1 MTVFQDSRPFDH
13 SLLGNGICTAFGG
26 IFYMCVRR
34 KTMFLKTVNN
44 ATSRIPLGK
53 FLAHSF
59 FTSCAVLSN
68 SPLLASSTSYCAK
81 SCFQKSF
88 GKQVLNHTQ
97 SRVSAAMADSQD
109 ISARDFST
117 ESRIST
123 SIQRPTHIDLEAQSP
138 THTHNTDASAMPMRS
153 PPESVR
159 QRRLNRSNTAK
170 TYRPQRRGQSWQP
183 GQEPGID
190 TSAPVDQY
198 SSSTAP
204 KFNENCQITT
214 VDYSQTEMQQHEL
227 DNHSLAQFMAKPRPE
242 WAVCRWINVNG
253 LSWDVV
259 KLLGNHYGLHRL
271 AIEDLLNPRNRT
283 KADWYTDHTF
293 STRYE
298 FALLNL
304 MLTMT
309 SGSPTTKTHS
319 SPLRLRL

>member
-1 MTVFQDSRPFDH
+1 MWV
-13 SLLGNGICTAFGG
+13 CCK
-26 IFYMCVRR
+26 M
-34 KTMFLKTVNN
+34 MFLKTVNN
-44 ATSRIPLGK
+44 ARSQIPNHILRNL
-53 FLAHSF
+53 LARSF
-59 FTSCAVLSN
+59 FTSSAVFSN
-68 SPLLASSTSYCAK
+68 SPLLACSTSYLAK
-81 SCFQKSF
+81 SYVQKPF
-88 GKQVLNHTQ
+88 RKQTLYYAE
-97 SRVSAAMADSQD
+97 SRVSATMAHSQD
-109 ISARDFST
+109 ITARDFSA
-117 ESRIST
+117 ENRIST

-138 THTHNTDASAMPMRS
+138 THTHNADAAEMPMHS

-170 TYRPQRRGQSWQP
+170 TYRPQRRGHSWQP

-190 TSAPVDQY
+190 TSAAVDQY

-227 DNHSLAQFMAKPRPE
+227 DNHSLAQFMAKPRPD
-242 WAVCRWINVNG
+242 WVQCRWINVNG

-293 STRYE
+293 STTREIY
-298 FALLNL
+298 
-304 MLTMT
+304 
-309 SGSPTTKTHS
+309 
-319 SPLRLRL
+319 

>member
-1 MTVFQDSRPFDH
+1 MWVRGETV
-13 SLLGNGICTAFGG
+13 
-26 IFYMCVRR
+26 
-34 KTMFLKTVNN
+34 FLKTVNN
-44 ATSRIPLGK
+44 ARCRIPNRVLGN
-53 FLAHSF
+53 FLASSF
-59 FTSCAVLSN
+59 FTSSGVLSN
-68 SPLLASSTSYCAK
+68 SPLLAASTSYCTK
-81 SCFQKSF
+81 HSFQEPF
-88 GKQVLNHTQ
+88 CKQILNQ
-97 SRVSAAMADSQD
+97 AESRLPAAMAESQD
-109 ISARDFST
+109 VTARDFSAKN
-117 ESRIST
+117 RIST
-123 SIQRPTHIDLEAQSP
+123 SRQRPTHIDLEAQSP
-138 THTHNTDASAMPMRS
+138 THTLNTDASAMPMHS
-153 PPESVR
+153 PPESIR
-159 QRRLNRSNTAK
+159 QRRINRSNTAK

-227 DNHSLAQFMAKPRPE
+227 DNHSLAQFMAKPRPD

-293 STRYE
+293 SR
-298 FALLNL
+298 N
-304 MLTMT
+304 
-309 SGSPTTKTHS
+309 
-319 SPLRLRL
+319 R